1 MATIIATNISKM
13 CRLDDASGL
22 PPRYPGLS
30 VTTGAD
36 VVDCGAGVDTVH
48 YDNGVDKI
56 RHCEVKVRTTQ

>member
-1 MATIIATNISKM
+1 M